1 MTLFTAVCY
10 TLTMDQKLVL
20 HPAIHEPKN
29 GDIIFELTD
38 FQLHTNSRTTQSVSK
53 TIERSVESNQPG
65 RIFGSMSNLR
75 VLEKNTVQFSMPI
88 FNPDELK
95 PLIQQYQQQ
104 GKRVFLLKPKS
115 LPVFPGKDTVEFIN
129 SKKGKRILRMLAKKE
144 QVH

>member
-20 HPAIHEPKN
+20 HPAIHTPQN

-38 FQLHTNSRTTQSVSK
+38 FQLHTNSRTTQSVGK

-65 RIFGSMSNLR
+65 RIFSPMSNLR
-75 VLEKNTVQFSMPI
+75 VLENNTVQFSMPI

>member
-1 MTLFTAVCY
+1 ME
-10 TLTMDQKLVL
+10 QKLIL
-20 HPAIHEPKN
+20 HPAIHEPQN

-38 FQLHTNSRTTQSVSK
+38 FQLHTNARTTQSVSN

-65 RIFGSMSNLR
+65 RIFSSMSNLR
-75 VLEKNTVQFSMPI
+75 ILENNTVQFSMPI
-88 FNPDELK
+88 FNPDELTS
-95 PLIQQYQQQ
+95 LIQKYQQQ